1 MTAALSQIE
10 LISAIGSHLDK
21 NGFKE
26 LAPRQFE
33 AVIAAANIV
42 IDAMRQT
49 PVMAYAN
56 MGLAKWLA
64 SDDTGMSSKFMA
76 AVLGGIGGKYAHP
89 WDADDFGRCVRL
101 LDAVPEF
108 RERIAIMRSESACDG
123 LHGLSWSRCQGA
135 RWVCGLRWQY
145 CGDLNNHCDLVRR
158 RGIQPL
164 DSIRVTAAT

>member
-1 MTAALSQIE
+1 MTATLSQIE

-108 RERIAIMRSESACDG
+108 RERIAMMRAHGKQWSNLLDRWEQAENAYRNKDHTACG
-123 LHGLSWSRCQGA
+123 
-135 RWVCGLRWQY
+135 
-145 CGDLNNHCDLVRR
+145 NIVREA
-158 RGIQPL
+158 IK
-164 DSIRVTAAT
+164 

>member
-1 MTAALSQIE
+1 MSEPLSQIE
-10 LISAIGSHLDK
+10 LISAIGNHLEK
-21 NGFKE
+21 HGYKE

-33 AVIAAANIV
+33 AVISAANTV

-49 PVMAYAN
+49 PLMAYDN

-89 WDADDFGRCVRL
+89 WDSGDFGRCVRL

-108 RERIAIMRSESACDG
+108 RERIAMMRQ
-123 LHGLSWSRCQGA
+123 HGPQWNSLLDCWDQAENAYRSKDYKTCSQIVA
-135 RWVCGLRWQY
+135 
-145 CGDLNNHCDLVRR
+145 NAVRDKS
-158 RGIQPL
+158 L
-164 DSIRVTAAT
+164 DTNTE

>member
-1 MTAALSQIE
+1 MTATLSQIE
-10 LISAIGSHLDK
+10 LISAIGNHLDK

-49 PVMAYAN
+49 PVMAYPN

-108 RERIAIMRSESACDG
+108 RERIAMMRT
-123 LHGLSWSRCQGA
+123 HGKKWSNLLETWEQCENAYRSK
-135 RWVCGLRWQY
+135 
-145 CGDLNNHCDLVRR
+145 NFKHCSKLIADAVK
-158 RGIQPL
+158 
-164 DSIRVTAAT
+164 

>member
-10 LISAIGSHLDK
+10 LISAIGNHLDK

-33 AVIAAANIV
+33 AVIAAANTI
-42 IDAMRQT
+42 IEAMRQT
-49 PVMAYAN
+49 PHMAYEN

-64 SDDTGMSSKFMA
+64 SDDTGLSSKFMA
-76 AVLGGIGGKYAHP
+76 AVLGGIGGEYAHP

-108 RERIAIMRSESACDG
+108 RERIAMMRA
-123 LHGLSWSRCQGA
+123 HGKKWSN
-135 RWVCGLRWQY
+135 L
-145 CGDLNNHCDLVRR
+145 
-158 RGIQPL
+158 L
-164 DSIRVTAAT
+164 DSWEQCENAYRSKDYETCNKLVGKAVA